1 MKTPQSLED
10 RSAWIASK
18 LCSHTARSH
27 RGLVTVSGISRLVSS
42 PPPRH
47 TSAYENVSP
56 TYLKH
61 HFLIAMPH
69 MADPNFAHTLTYIV
83 EHTANGAMGLVIN
96 RPQELNLADI
106 LEQLRPEVEPPLLC
120 QHVPIFIGGPVQ
132 TDRGFVLHPS
142 GPKYQATVDLDGVSL
157 STSQDV
163 LFAIADGVGPEKSL
177 IALGYAGWEPGQLE
191 AELADN
197 AWLTCP
203 FDADILFNTSSEL
216 RLEAAARRLGV
227 NLSLLTSQAG
237 HA

>member
-1 MKTPQSLED
+1 MK
-10 RSAWIASK
+10 
-18 LCSHTARSH
+18 
-27 RGLVTVSGISRLVSS
+27 
-42 PPPRH
+42 
-47 TSAYENVSP
+47 NVSP

-106 LEQLRPEVEPPLLC
+106 LEQLRPDVEPPLLC

-142 GPKYQATVDLDGVSL
+142 GPQYQATVDLEGVSL

-163 LFAIADGVGPEKSL
+163 LFAIADGVGPKKSL

-216 RLEAAARRLGV
+216 RLEAAASRLGV

>member
-1 MKTPQSLED
+1 MK
-10 RSAWIASK
+10 
-18 LCSHTARSH
+18 
-27 RGLVTVSGISRLVSS
+27 
-42 PPPRH
+42 
-47 TSAYENVSP
+47 NVSP

-69 MADPNFAHTLTYIV
+69 MADPTFAHTLTYIV
-83 EHTANGAMGLVIN
+83 EHTANGAMGLVVN

-106 LEQLRPEVEPPLLC
+106 LEQLRPEIEPPILC
-120 QHVPIFIGGPVQ
+120 RHVPIFIGGPVQ

-142 GPKYQATVDLDGVSL
+142 GPTYQATVDLDGLSL

-163 LFAIADGVGPEKSL
+163 LFAIADGAGPEKSL
-177 IALGYAGWEPGQLE
+177 IALGYAGWEAGQLE

-203 FDADILFNTSSEL
+203 FDADVLFNTSSEL
-216 RLEAAARRLGV
+216 RLEAAASRLGV

>member
-1 MKTPQSLED
+1 MKS
-10 RSAWIASK
+10 
-18 LCSHTARSH
+18 TAPS
-27 RGLVTVSGISRLVSS
+27 
-42 PPPRH
+42 
-47 TSAYENVSP
+47 
-56 TYLKH
+56 YLKH

-83 EHTANGAMGLVIN
+83 EHTANGAMGLVVN

-106 LEQLRPEVEPPLLC
+106 LEQLRPDVEPPLLC

-142 GPKYQATVDLDGVSL
+142 GPKYQATVDLDGLSL

-163 LFAIADGVGPEKSL
+163 LFAIADGVGPAKSL

-203 FDADILFNTSSEL
+203 FDADILFDTSSEL
-216 RLEAAARRLGV
+216 RLEAAASRLGV

>member
-1 MKTPQSLED
+1 MPAKRPSSKPESKRHPHRHFLCIPSLSVRPSNATLAHMK
-10 RSAWIASK
+10 
-18 LCSHTARSH
+18 
-27 RGLVTVSGISRLVSS
+27 
-42 PPPRH
+42 
-47 TSAYENVSP
+47 NVSP
-56 TYLKH
+56 SYLKH

-83 EHTANGAMGLVIN
+83 EHTANGAMGLVVN
-96 RPQELNLADI
+96 RPQDLNLADI
-106 LEQLRPEVEPPLLC
+106 LEQLRPDIEPPVLC

-142 GPKYQATVDLDGVSL
+142 GKSFQATVELDGQLAL

-163 LFAIADGVGPEKSL
+163 LFAIADGVGPAKSV
-177 IALGYAGWEPGQLE
+177 ITLGYAGWEAGQLE

-203 FDADILFNTSSEL
+203 YDADILFNTSSEL
-216 RLEAAARRLGV
+216 RLDAAAKHLGI

>member
-1 MKTPQSLED
+1 MDLRCSLILSLSVRPLNATLSLMK
-10 RSAWIASK
+10 
-18 LCSHTARSH
+18 
-27 RGLVTVSGISRLVSS
+27 
-42 PPPRH
+42 
-47 TSAYENVSP
+47 NVSP
-56 TYLKH
+56 SYLKH

-83 EHTANGAMGLVIN
+83 E
-96 RPQELNLADI
+96 
-106 LEQLRPEVEPPLLC
+106 QLRPDIDPPALC

-132 TDRGFVLHPS
+132 TDRGFVLHPA
-142 GPKYQATVDLDGVSL
+142 GKTFQATVELEGDLAL

-163 LFAIADGVGPEKSL
+163 LFAIADGVGPAKSV
-177 IALGYAGWEPGQLE
+177 ITLGYAGWEAGQLE

-203 FDADILFNTSSEL
+203 YDADILFNTSSEL
-216 RLEAAARRLGV
+216 RLEAAARHLGI